1 MDERTMLNG
10 LKRISGLK
18 GALPTEDRRIIS
30 EAHRW
35 IFEHWLTL
43 PLKEAR
49 LLSLEEIQAL
59 PDHAVVWEEVWCE
72 DFDLNQ
78 DGDAV
83 GNGKMIRELAP
94 VEKLGNVMHGAGMD
108 TDINERMLLPDRG
121 CTVRY
126 WLGRPTESQME
137 GAAWPD
143 DAG

>member
-1 MDERTMLNG
+1 MLNG

-59 PDHAVVWEEVWCE
+59 PDHAVVWEEVRLE
-72 DFDLNQ
+72 DFDLSQ
-78 DGDAV
+78 EGEPV
-83 GNGKMIRELAP
+83 MTGEIIHELAP